1 MSQQT
6 RHRRVVLAGTIG
18 NVLEWYDFAIYGY
31 FAVQIGRHFFP
42 TEEPIAQMISTFGI
56 FAIGYLMRPIGGV
69 VVGHIGDKLG
79 RNAALT
85 FSIAAMAVPTFVIGI
100 LPGYET
106 LGLAAPLLLTL
117 MRMLQGLSVGG
128 EYASSMVFMIEQA
141 PAGRRGLMG
150 GLAGAGATLGTLL
163 GSGVGAALSSAMS
176 PEALAEW
183 GWRIPFLAGLLV
195 GVAGYLLR
203 RHVVEHETPQPR
215 EVAPIVETLRLHR
228 RTVLNLVGVT
238 FFHAGSFFIILV
250 YLVSWSQTY
259 VGLSP
264 SRALAINTLSMAV
277 SMLGLIVAG
286 HLSDRLGRK
295 PVMIFACAA
304 ALVLALPLFW
314 AMRGAMVWYGHP
326 HFAAGQIVFALLLGL
341 YYGALPALLVEL
353 SPPSVRC
360 TTVALG
366 YNLCYGLLG
375 GVSPLVA
382 SLLVERTGFAAAPAA
397 WIMVAALVTLVTLLR
412 TRETN
417 PVTARRGGVV
427 RSQ

>member
-1 MSQQT
+1 MSQAVQ
-6 RHRRVVLAGTIG
+6 HRRVVLAGTIG

-31 FAVQIGRHFFP
+31 FALQIGQHFFP
-42 TEEPIAQMISTFGI
+42 KEEPIAQMIATFGI

-69 VVGHIGDKLG
+69 IVGHIGDRLG
-79 RNAALT
+79 RRAALT

-106 LGLAAPLLLTL
+106 LGLAAPLLLTA

-150 GLAGAGATLGTLL
+150 GLAGASATFGTLL
-163 GSGVGAALSSAMS
+163 GSGVGAALSASMPAQT
-176 PEALAEW
+176 LADW

-215 EVAPIVETLRLHR
+215 EVAPIVETLRLHGKA
-228 RTVLNLVGVT
+228 VLNLVGVT
-238 FFHAGSFFIILV
+238 FFHAGAFFVILV

-264 SRALAINTLSMAV
+264 SRALAINTISMAV
-277 SMLGLIVAG
+277 SMVALVVAG
-286 HLSDRLGRK
+286 HLSDRLGRR
-295 PVMIFACAA
+295 PLMIFACAA
-304 ALVLALPLFW
+304 ALVLSLPLFW
-314 AMRGAMVWYGHP
+314 LMRGAMVWHGHP
-326 HFAAGQIVFALLLGL
+326 HFMVGQIVFAVLLGL

-360 TTVALG
+360 TAVALG

-375 GVSPLVA
+375 GLSPLAA

-397 WIMVAALVTLVTLLR
+397 WIMGASLVTLLTLLW

-417 PVTARRGGVV
+417 PVAARRV
-427 RSQ
+427 RG